1 MDAGAWPPDL
11 RKIVLSPGR
20 AASYRA
26 GHNPEPAMNLALF
39 AATVLIWGS
48 TWIAIAAELGPVPV
62 LTSVFYRF
70 ALAALILWP
79 AMMLSGRLSRTRPR
93 DHLFMGLQ
101 GLCLFSLNFLCFYTA
116 TGLIPSGLVSVIF
129 SLATIFNAVNA
140 RIFFGERITARAI
153 LATAVGATGLVLV
166 FWNDLFAGAL
176 NLAALQGIG
185 LAALGTLFFSL
196 GNMVSRRNS
205 AAGVPPAT
213 ANAWGMG
220 YGSLLLLGLIWASGT
235 PLTAPPDLRYLG
247 ALAYLALFG
256 SVIGFTTYLMLVAR
270 IGSGRAAYAT
280 VMFPVI
286 ALMLSWAFE
295 GYQWHAAAIVGVVL
309 TLAGNVIMF
318 ARLPVRAPRPAAPAG
333 PAAR

>member
-1 MDAGAWPPDL
+1 
-11 RKIVLSPGR
+11 
-20 AASYRA
+20 
-26 GHNPEPAMNLALF
+26 MNLALF

-48 TWIAIAAELGPVPV
+48 TWIAIAVELGPVPV
-62 LTSVFYRF
+62 LVSVFYRF
-70 ALAALILWP
+70 ALAALILW
-79 AMMLSGRLSRTRPR
+79 AVMALSGKLSRTRPR

-101 GLCLFSLNFLCFYTA
+101 GLFLFSLNFLCFYTA

-129 SLATIFNAVNA
+129 SLATIFNAANA
-140 RIFFGERITARAI
+140 RIFFGERISARAV
-153 LATAVGATGLVLV
+153 LATAVGVAGLVLV
-166 FWNDLFAGAL
+166 FWNDLFLGAL

-213 ANAWGMG
+213 ANAWGMA
-220 YGSLLLLGLIWASGT
+220 YGALFLAALIGVSGT
-235 PLTAPPDLRYLG
+235 AMTPPPDLRYLG
-247 ALAYLALFG
+247 ALAYLAVFG

-295 GYQWHAAAIVGVVL
+295 GYEWHPSAIAGVAL
-309 TLAGNVIMF
+309 TLLGNVILF
-318 ARLPVRAPRPAAPAG
+318 ARRPLSPLRPAAPAG
-333 PAAR
+333 PAAQ